1 MIDAIAGGVIV
12 CAGRVLLGRRAAT
25 RSFYPDV
32 WDIFGGHLE
41 PGEGP
46 EQALMRELE
55 EELGIVPTSWSP
67 LATQHVLVHDPTG
80 VGQASLTLFLFCV
93 TAWSGTP
100 SNRQPHEHSA
110 IGWFTLTQVAELA
123 LADSAYLP
131 IFATCLADTS

>member
-1 MIDAIAGGVIV
+1 MLDAVAGGVIV
-12 CAGRVLLGRRAAT
+12 YGRRVLLGRRAAT

-46 EQALMRELE
+46 EQALVRELE

-67 LATQHVLVHDPTG
+67 LPTQSVLVHDPAG
-80 VGQASLTLFLFCV
+80 AGQASLTLFLFCV

-110 IGWFTLTQVAELA
+110 IGWFTLTQAAELE
-123 LADSAYLP
+123 LADPAYLP
-131 IFATCLADTS
+131 IFATCLADIS